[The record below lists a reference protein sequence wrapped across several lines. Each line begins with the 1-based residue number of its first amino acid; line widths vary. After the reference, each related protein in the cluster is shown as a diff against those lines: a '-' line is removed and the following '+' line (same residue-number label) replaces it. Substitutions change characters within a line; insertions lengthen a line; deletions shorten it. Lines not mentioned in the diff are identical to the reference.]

1 MIAGEMTAEGGAVR
15 ISCYKMIGTDER
27 RRVDFSRRRLSTL
40 MLAKRFHSDFCLF
53 NKSMFREA
61 GQEDGRGEAWHFNQ
75 GSDTGM
81 DGWRLA
87 IFNLT
92 SPRRRRL
99 SVKLI
104 AISFLALA
112 CGRTSH
118 EARVD
123 FSGHSLI
130 SPVSQENVRAV
141 VPSVVGISAVV
152 DYRLEFFH
160 YEMRNGQFVPEPG
173 SPTGYRLAAGPNAIK
188 TAKKIQK
195 TTGGGL
201 IISQDSRQ
209 TLILTCEHVINSPD
223 TVRTFFRNAEG
234 RDTQVLSSRAVKR
247 RETCHVINQINQMEP
262 AEALYVDPRADLGLL
277 LVKTSTNLGAPFPFA
292 VAYQTEVKWGD
303 LAFVF
308 GYPREIKQLSMGLVS
323 PSPYPGTFSMDV
335 VARYGFSGG
344 PVLVVRPSGDL
355 ELAGIIRGV
364 PVSKLRY
371 VAPPPELVP
380 GQNLEVEDLKLSMV
394 EEYDLIEYGTVYAVG
409 TEKIGR
415 FLKECQPTLE
425 KKGIY
430 LPSPLLP

>member
-1 MIAGEMTAEGGAVR
+1 
-15 ISCYKMIGTDER
+15 
-27 RRVDFSRRRLSTL
+27 
-40 MLAKRFHSDFCLF
+40 
-53 NKSMFREA
+53 
-61 GQEDGRGEAWHFNQ
+61 
-75 GSDTGM
+75 M
-81 DGWRLA
+81 DGWRFA
-87 IFNLT
+87 VFNLT
-92 SPRRRRL
+92 SLRRRRL

-112 CGRTSH
+112 CGRASH

-130 SPVSQENVRAV
+130 SPASQESVRAIV
-141 VPSVVGISAVV
+141 NSIVGISAVV

-160 YEMRNGQFVPEPG
+160 YEMRNDQFVPEPG

-195 TTGGGL
+195 TSGGGL

-209 TLILTCEHVINSPD
+209 TLILTCEHVINPPD
-223 TVRTFFRNAEG
+223 TVRTFFRDAEG
-234 RDTQVLSSRAVKR
+234 RDTKVLSSRAVKR
-247 RETCHVINQINQMEP
+247 RETYQVINQINQLEP
-262 AEALYVDPRADLGLL
+262 AEVLYVDPRADLGLL
-277 LVKTSTNLGAPFPFA
+277 LVKTSTNVGVPFLYT

-308 GYPREIKQLSMGLVS
+308 GYPREIKQLSIGLVS

-344 PVLVVRPSGDL
+344 PVLVVRPGGEL

-394 EEYDLIEYGTVYAVG
+394 DEYDLIEYGTVYAVG
-409 TEKIGR
+409 AEKLGR
-415 FLKECQPTLE
+415 FLKDSQSRLE
-425 KKGIY
+425 KRGIY
-430 LPSPLLP
+430 LSKQFLPN